1 MQTMKIAVVMDPI
14 ETIVGYKDST
24 LAMLR
29 SAQARG
35 HNIFYFTIN
44 DLRIDNGVP
53 RGIGRQ
59 LTVFA
64 DDKDWCKA
72 GEPTDM
78 DLGEF
83 DVLLMR
89 KDPPFNMEYIYVTY
103 ILDLAQA
110 AGVLVVNR
118 PESLRNINEKAFT
131 AWFPQCCPAT
141 LVTRSTADLKAFR
154 ASHGQIVCKPLDGMG
169 GASVFVISPTDNNA
183 NVIFE
188 TLTYNQSRFAM
199 AQRYIPEI
207 SAGGDKRIILIDGV
221 APRYA
226 LARIPDAGDNRGNL
240 AMGATAEVRELT
252 DRDRWICEQ
261 VGPELRKRG
270 VLFAGLDV
278 IGDYLTEV
286 NVTSPTGIREIA
298 KATDL
303 NLADAL
309 FDCIELKFKQRQTAA

>member
-1 MQTMKIAVVMDPI
+1 MQKMKIAVVMDPL
-14 ETIVGYKDST
+14 ETIIAYKDST

-35 HNIFYFTIN
+35 HDIFYFTIN
-44 DLRIDNGVP
+44 DLRIMSGQAM
-53 RGIGRQ
+53 GTGRP
-59 LTVFA
+59 LRVFA
-64 DDKDWCKA
+64 EDDNWCESGA
-72 GEPTDM
+72 PQEMNLAD
-78 DLGEF
+78 F

-103 ILDLAQA
+103 LLDIAEA

-131 AWFPQCCPAT
+131 AWFPQCCPPT
-141 LVTRSTADLKAFR
+141 LVTRNMSELKAFR
-154 ASHGQIVCKPLDGMG
+154 EEHGEIVVKPLDGMG
-169 GASVFVISPTDNNA
+169 GTSVFVVNRTDNNA

-188 TLTYNQSRFAM
+188 TLTEHESRFAM

-207 SAGGDKRIILIDGV
+207 SAGDKRIILVDGA

-226 LARIPDAGDNRGNL
+226 LARIPHAKDNRGNL
-240 AMGATAEVRELT
+240 AMGATAEIQELS

-261 VGPELRKRG
+261 VGPELAKRG

-298 KATDL
+298 NATDL
-303 NLADAL
+303 NLADEL
-309 FDCIELKFKQRQTAA
+309 FDCIELKFNQRQSAA